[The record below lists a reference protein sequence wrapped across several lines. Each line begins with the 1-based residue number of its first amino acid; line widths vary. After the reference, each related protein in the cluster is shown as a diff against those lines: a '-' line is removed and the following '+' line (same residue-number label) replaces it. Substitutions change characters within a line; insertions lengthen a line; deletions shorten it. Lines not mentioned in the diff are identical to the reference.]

1 MITIELKS
9 LSTFTDFVILA
20 AHAHRGEY
28 DKGGIEYL
36 KHPLHVAHT
45 LKMRG
50 ASEEAQ
56 MAAIAHDVV
65 EDTKGKPNEITI
77 EQIEA
82 MHAPQSVVKA
92 LRLLTHVKD
101 VDYIERRTAENIANG
116 MNPKIA
122 RIIAKEEEYFN
133 YVTLLSKD
141 DIARIVKIA
150 DLDHNGDL
158 SRVTDD
164 DLQDWKTREYIG
176 RKNIKYAKARR
187 ILTGGRVG
195 Y

>member
-1 MITIELKS
+1 MINIQLTN

-20 AHAHRGEY
+20 AYAHRGVC
-28 DKGGIEYL
+28 DKGGVEYI

-45 LKMRG
+45 LKLRG
-50 ASEEAQ
+50 GSEEAQ
-56 MAAIAHDVV
+56 MAAIAHDVI
-65 EDTKGKPNEITI
+65 EDTKGTPTEITI

-82 MHAPQSVVKA
+82 MHAPTSVVKA
-92 LRLLTHVKD
+92 LRLLTHIKN
-101 VDYIERRTAENIANG
+101 IEFIEKRTAENIADG

-133 YVTLLSKD
+133 YVIALSKD
-141 DIARIVKIA
+141 DIARAVKIA
-150 DLDHNGDL
+150 DLDHNRDL

-164 DLQDWKTREYIG
+164 DLIDWKSREYIG